1 MRMLLIEDE
10 QEIIDFLKP
19 RLESEGFAVDT
30 AMDGELGVFQAAT
43 NDYDLL
49 IVDNM
54 LPKKTGLTVCTEV
67 RHLGRTVPILILSVV
82 ADASKKA
89 GLLNA
94 GADDYLTKPFSFE
107 ELMARIRAL
116 LRRPKNLNEST
127 LRIDDLVL
135 DAASHVVTR
144 GDKRIHLTPKE
155 FGLIEFLLK
164 NRGIV
169 VSRGMIL
176 EHVWDMNADLFSNTI
191 EAHIL
196 SLRKKI
202 DLPKKRKLIHTIHGF
217 GYKIDLE
224 K

>member
-1 MRMLLIEDE
+1 MRLLLIEDE

-19 RLESEGFAVDT
+19 RLEGEGFAVD
-30 AMDGELGVFQAAT
+30 AVLDGEQGVFMATT

-54 LPKKTGLTVCTEV
+54 LPKKNGLTVCTEV
-67 RHLGRTVPILILSVV
+67 RHMERTMPILILSVV
-82 ADASKKA
+82 AEASKKA
-89 GLLNA
+89 DLLNA

-116 LRRPKNLNEST
+116 LRRPKNLNETS
-127 LRIDDLVL
+127 LQVDDLVL
-135 DAASHVVTR
+135 DGVGHVVTR
-144 GDKRIHLTPKE
+144 GGKRIHLTPKE
-155 FGLIEFLLK
+155 FGLLEFLMK
-164 NRGIV
+164 NRGAV

-202 DLPKKRKLIHTIHGF
+202 DQPKKRKLIHTVHGF